1 MRTRNS
7 DREAQRAEIARLT
20 EQFEAEQGPIIV
32 TPIQARRNI
41 PAMQEIHRKTWI
53 CREDSYQPLLG
64 IIRSMKED
72 GLDDQAIAVAART
85 SPERVAYVRS
95 VWGISA

>member
-7 DREAQRAEIARLT
+7 DREAQRAELARLT
-20 EQFEAEQGPIIV
+20 EKFEAEQGPIIE
-32 TPIQARRNI
+32 TPILSRR
-41 PAMQEIHRKTWI
+41 PDSSFQELHRKTWL

-85 SPERVAYVRS
+85 SPERVAYVRG